1 MRKSP
6 NIYYVADVIK
16 QQRIT
21 NYYRRAD
28 GKEMLTLEGLANYQR
43 AQLSFK
49 QVKHLEGWQSG

>member
-6 NIYYVADVIK
+6 NVFYIGDVIK

-21 NYYRRAD
+21 HYYRRAD
-28 GKEMLTLEGLANYQR
+28 GKEMLTLEGIANYQR

>member
-6 NIYYVADVIK
+6 NVFYIGDVISDF
-16 QQRIT
+16 RI
-21 NYYRRAD
+21 NAYYSRSN
-28 GKEMLTLEGLANYQR
+28 GKEMLSLQRRDGQR